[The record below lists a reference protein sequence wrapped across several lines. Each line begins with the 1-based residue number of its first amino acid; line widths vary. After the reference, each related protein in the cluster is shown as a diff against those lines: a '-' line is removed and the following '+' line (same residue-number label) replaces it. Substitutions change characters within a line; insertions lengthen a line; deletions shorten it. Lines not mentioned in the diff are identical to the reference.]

1 MIAWFGAGIGM
12 LAGVLAVTG
21 LFFLV
26 ATRGALLMRA
36 LSGRPASA
44 TAHVYPIYSN
54 MRLIRLVDFQPLIS
68 AILLF
73 QYHRLVAGI
82 VDEIARTDL
91 AGRKLLITSC
101 AFGDMIPSVVDAA
114 IAAKADQ
121 VLVVDIIA
129 NELLHAKSKLGDCGG
144 KVRLLED
151 NATRMHLA
159 DGEVAVN
166 IVFFLLHELPD
177 PLKVRALAEAG
188 RVLAPGGKLMLADFH
203 RPDTWPLCAL
213 SWIYFKVF
221 EPLGLALWNSHDPVA
236 LLGTMGRWHCER
248 STCFHGNFQVVV
260 ATKLS

>member
-1 MIAWFGAGIGM
+1 MIAWFGAGI
-12 LAGVLAVTG
+12 AVLAVVLACTG

-73 QYHRLVAGI
+73 QYHRLVARI
-82 VDEIARTDL
+82 VDEITLTDL
-91 AGRKLLITSC
+91 AGRKALITSC
-101 AFGDMIPSVVDAA
+101 AFGDMIPRVVDAA
-114 IAAKADQ
+114 IAANADE

-129 NELLHAKSKLGDCGG
+129 NELLHANSKLGDRDG
-144 KVRLLED
+144 KVCMIED

-159 DGEVAVN
+159 DGEVTVN
-166 IVFFLLHELPD
+166 VVFFLLHELPD

-188 RVLAPGGKLMLADFH
+188 RVLAPGGKLMIAEFH
-203 RPDTWPLCAL
+203 RPDAWPLRAL

-221 EPLGLALWNSHDPVA
+221 EPLGLALWSSHDPIA
-236 LLGTMGRWHCER
+236 LLDAMGSWHCER
-248 STCFHGNFQVVV
+248 TTCFHGNFQVVV